1 MLSFPSLEIPLSSL
15 NNDVDD
21 EDDEPDL
28 HLCGKCKSSF
38 GDINDFVAHK
48 KKCKK
53 IPKKPDKDFNL
64 ATDEAAVISLLA
76 NQLSSQNSQSRTCP
90 DDLDQFTLVFKD
102 DELDAIVPDPLPL
115 PLTPQKKHEKI
126 KLVSSPKKANKS
138 LIKDIKCEKK
148 NNVCS
153 VIGCSFK
160 TSHPKDL
167 VRHLRTHTGLT
178 AFINY
183 N

>member
-1 MLSFPSLEIPLSSL
+1 MLDTHFSILEIPLSSL
-15 NNDVDD
+15 NNDVDED
-21 EDDEPDL
+21 EEDEPDV

-53 IPKKPDKDFNL
+53 IAKKSPDKDFNL

-76 NQLSSQNSQSRTCP
+76 NQLSSQSRTCP

-102 DELDAIVPDPLPL
+102 DELDTIVPDPLP
-115 PLTPQKKHEKI
+115 PLTPQKKHEKT
-126 KLVSSPKKANKS
+126 KFVASPKKTNKT

-167 VRHLRTHTGLT
+167 VRHLRTHTGDW
-178 AFINY
+178 I
-183 N
+183 